1 MPMFVILG
9 HFTDQGAKNVK
20 ELLPAF
26 QKNRANGEKLG
37 IKLHGWYLTQGRYDF
52 IVLVEAPD
60 EKVMLQQTLAV
71 AGHGLTRSETLRAY
85 PIEEVQ
91 QMLQG

>member
-1 MPMFVILG
+1 MPMYVILG
-9 HFTDQGAKNVK
+9 HFTDQGARNVK

-52 IVLVEAPD
+52 VVLVEAPSA
-60 EKVMLQQTLAV
+60 EVMLQQTLTV
-71 AGHGLTRSETLRAY
+71 AGNGMTRSETLRAY
-85 PIEEVQ
+85 PIDEAQ
-91 QMLQG
+91 QLLQG